1 MTRQRQAMAQAY
13 AHLLNSHMQLQPHV
27 RVPPHTIVAG
37 VELALIDL
45 GEVSLG
51 LQGHK
56 HTVRGFKLG
65 GSSGPRSLRLHPQAA
80 PNLTGG
86 SMLPSTVPL
95 SSCAMYSG
103 NSHRPGHSSVALHSP
118 VLMEQSCGGR
128 RRGMV
133 TESHALPSTTTCRQP
148 NTCA

>member
-56 HTVRGFKLG
+56 RTVRGFKLG
-65 GSSGPRSLRLHPQAA
+65 GSSGSRSLRLHPQNPASCPNPHRRVHA
-80 PNLTGG
+80 PKHGA
-86 SMLPSTVPL
+86 V
-95 SSCAMYSG
+95 
-103 NSHRPGHSSVALHSP
+103 
-118 VLMEQSCGGR
+118 VLLRNVQREF
-128 RRGMV
+128 
-133 TESHALPSTTTCRQP
+133 P
-148 NTCA
+148 